1 MDVVYTP
8 HQLELLNKLD
18 ELQKSRGLSQTKL
31 SELIGISGST
41 ISQLRNKKYP
51 ADPQQLFSILENYF
65 GVKESAKLTYSE
77 IEYADTSISSE
88 VYDICLLYTSD
99 AADEL

>member
-41 ISQLRNKKYP
+41 ISQL
-51 ADPQQLFSILENYF
+51 I
-65 GVKESAKLTYSE
+65 KE
-77 IEYADTSISSE
+77 
-88 VYDICLLYTSD
+88 
-99 AADEL
+99 